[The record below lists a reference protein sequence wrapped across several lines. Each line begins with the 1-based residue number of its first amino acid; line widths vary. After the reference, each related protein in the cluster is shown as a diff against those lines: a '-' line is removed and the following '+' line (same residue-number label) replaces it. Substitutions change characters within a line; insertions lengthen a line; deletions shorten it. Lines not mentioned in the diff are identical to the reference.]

1 MDKHYKLLKLNDY
14 KYTYVSMSTDF
25 CRPDDYMSELEEE
38 LQTHEYKGKV
48 VFDLLLSN
56 GLKED
61 RYFSAEFDGRRFV
74 VSTFRTMTCICSEI
88 LGMSSA
94 FYKDNYDLVSKNA
107 ILSKPQKFLVKKGM
121 AGNRYTTAESRF
133 TGFLS

>member
-1 MDKHYKLLKLNDY
+1 MGKHYKLLKLNDY

-25 CRPDDYMSELEEE
+25 SRPDDYMSELEGE
-38 LQTHEYKGKV
+38 LQAFEYKGKV

-56 GLKED
+56 GLKD

-74 VSTFRTMTCICSEI
+74 VSTFRTMTSICSEI

-94 FYKDNYDLVSKNA
+94 FYKDNYDLVSKNS

-121 AGNRYTTAESRF
+121 AGNRYATIESRY
-133 TGFLS
+133 TGVQP

>member
-1 MDKHYKLLKLNDY
+1 MEKHFKLLKLNGY

-25 CRPDDYMSELEEE
+25 CRPDDYISELENE
-38 LQTHEYKGKV
+38 LQTLEYEGKV

-74 VSTFRTMTCICSEI
+74 VSSFRTMTSICSEI
-88 LGMSSA
+88 SSMSSA
-94 FYKDNYDLVSKNA
+94 FYRDNYNLVSKNA

-121 AGNRYTTAESRF
+121 AEHRYTTVKSRCI
-133 TGFLS
+133 GA